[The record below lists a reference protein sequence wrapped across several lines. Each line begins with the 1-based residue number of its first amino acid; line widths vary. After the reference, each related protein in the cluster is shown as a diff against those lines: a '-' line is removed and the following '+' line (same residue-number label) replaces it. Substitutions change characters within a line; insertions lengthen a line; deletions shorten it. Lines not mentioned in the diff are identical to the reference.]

1 MKRQP
6 HVNSMTRCSPSTQTA
21 SIQVPFGVLQRLP
34 KQNEET
40 IKMAVNM
47 SIYIIENLFLED
59 LARDQVYEFL
69 FVCLPLK
76 IQGAT
81 GSPIRPVAVVPQ
93 RERKDGIRMEQTI
106 LVTGSTS
113 GFGRLTV
120 ETLARQG
127 YRVFAGMRAAAG
139 KNAPAAEELR
149 ALAQREQLALQVVEI
164 DVTHDASVERAIA
177 EIIETTDRLDVV
189 VNNAGI
195 SYIGPLEAFT
205 PEQVRQQFETNVF
218 SVLRV
223 NRAVLPQMRKQG
235 SGLLLQIGSS
245 AGRLAMPYLGLYAA
259 TKFAVEGLTESYR
272 YELAPFGIDAA
283 IIEPGTYPTTI
294 SANRQVAA
302 DAERLALY
310 RAGLEAFMGRFYAE
324 NRSATPPDP
333 QEVADAIAR
342 VIAQP
347 AGERPLRTV
356 VATVAQRQAPQALN
370 DAAAQAMHSFLEA
383 LNIPAAALALQGEKQ
398 EVKKQL

>member
-1 MKRQP
+1 
-6 HVNSMTRCSPSTQTA
+6 
-21 SIQVPFGVLQRLP
+21 
-34 KQNEET
+34 
-40 IKMAVNM
+40 
-47 SIYIIENLFLED
+47 
-59 LARDQVYEFL
+59 
-69 FVCLPLK
+69 
-76 IQGAT
+76 
-81 GSPIRPVAVVPQ
+81 
-93 RERKDGIRMEQTI
+93 MEQTI

-149 ALAQREQLALQVVEI
+149 ALAQREQLALHLIEI
-164 DVTHDASVERAIA
+164 DVTDDASVEQAIKA
-177 EIIETTDRLDVV
+177 IIGATDRLDVV
-189 VNNAGI
+189 VNNAGV
-195 SYIGPLEAFT
+195 SYSGPLEAFT
-205 PEQVRQQFETNVF
+205 LEQVQQQFATNVF

-235 SGLLLQIGSS
+235 SGLLLQIGSIT
-245 AGRLAMPYLGLYAA
+245 GRLAFPFLGLYGA
-259 TKFAVEGLTESYR
+259 TKFALEGLTESYR

-283 IIEPGTYPTTI
+283 ILEPGTYPTTI
-294 SANRQVAA
+294 SVNRQVAA
-302 DAERLALY
+302 DAERFALY
-310 RAGLEAFMGRFYAE
+310 QAAMNAFTVPFYAE

-333 QEVADAIAR
+333 QEVADAIAH

-370 DAAAQAMHSFLEA
+370 DAATQAMQSFLEA
-383 LNIPAAALALQGEKQ
+383 LHIPAATLAIKGEKE
-398 EVKKQL
+398 EVRKQI

>member
-1 MKRQP
+1 
-6 HVNSMTRCSPSTQTA
+6 
-21 SIQVPFGVLQRLP
+21 
-34 KQNEET
+34 
-40 IKMAVNM
+40 
-47 SIYIIENLFLED
+47 
-59 LARDQVYEFL
+59 
-69 FVCLPLK
+69 
-76 IQGAT
+76 
-81 GSPIRPVAVVPQ
+81 
-93 RERKDGIRMEQTI
+93 MEQTI

-139 KNAPAAEELR
+139 KNAPAAKALR
-149 ALAQREQLALQVVEI
+149 ALAQREALALQTIET
-164 DVTHDASVERAIA
+164 DVTDDASVERAIA
-177 EIIETTDRLDVV
+177 EITETIGRLDVV
-189 VNNAGI
+189 VNNAGV
-195 SYIGPLEAFT
+195 SYSGPLEAFT
-205 PEQVRQQFETNVF
+205 LEQVRQQFEINVF

-235 SGLLLQIGSS
+235 SGLLLQIGSIV
-245 AGRLAMPYLGLYAA
+245 GRLGMPYLGLYGA
-259 TKFAVEGLTESYR
+259 TKFALEGLTESYH

-310 RAGLEAFMGRFYAE
+310 QAAMNAFTAPFYAE

-333 QEVADAIAR
+333 QEVADAVAR

-356 VATVAQRQAPQALN
+356 VATAVQRQAPQALN
-370 DAAAQAMHSFLEA
+370 DAATQSMHSFLEA
-383 LNIPAAALALQGEKQ
+383 LHLPGAALAFPGEQEEVRKQ
-398 EVKKQL
+398 RRNQDLFPSRRKHK